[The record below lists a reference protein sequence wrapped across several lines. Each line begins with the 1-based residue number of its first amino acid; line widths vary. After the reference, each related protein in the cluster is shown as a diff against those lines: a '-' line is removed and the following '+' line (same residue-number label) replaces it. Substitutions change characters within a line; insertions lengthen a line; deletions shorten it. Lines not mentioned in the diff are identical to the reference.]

1 MGQNQRRQPGLDPAV
16 LAVLGDADQRGT
28 RRQMTPAQRKKADRN
43 AKRQRV
49 TFELAPEI
57 VEMVK
62 MIAEFEECSPAGVIN
77 LFVMKASEQYIN
89 DEITLDGRRRA
100 SQTHRW
106 GWVVVLEDLDDLMNR
121 LRQFLSKGR
130 K

>member
-1 MGQNQRRQPGLDPAV
+1 MNQSQRRRAVIDPAV
-16 LAVLGDADQRGT
+16 LAVLGDADQRDA
-28 RRQMTPAQRKKADRN
+28 RRQMTPAQRQKAERD

-49 TFELAPEI
+49 TLELAPEI

-77 LFVMKASEQYIN
+77 LFVMKAIEQYVN
-89 DEITLDGRRRA
+89 SEITLDGRRRA

-106 GWVVVLEDLDDLMNR
+106 GWVVVLEGLDDLMSR

>member
-1 MGQNQRRQPGLDPAV
+1 MGERQKVIVDPAV
-16 LAVLGDADQRGT
+16 DAILRDNNRRHQRRG
-28 RRQMTPAQRKKADRN
+28 MTQAQRAKADRD

-49 TFELAPEI
+49 TLELAPEI

-89 DEITLDGRRRA
+89 NEITLDGRRRE

-106 GWVVVLEDLDDLMNR
+106 GWVVVLEDLDDLMSQ
-121 LRQFLSKGR
+121 LRQFLSKG
-130 K
+130 